1 MTQGKSSCVLE
12 DATDE
17 HLLLLGYPPAAE
29 FFHLVRTQVS
39 DGERLSAATLA
50 REWRAANEHV
60 RGLRASEAGIAD
72 QVPLEELP
80 AALVELARLCLQS
93 PPLRYSQEITPRR
106 WAIVELERL
115 IVIQRRISLGWTSE
129 LKSILGAEPTDGDL
143 VRFATGALI
152 PQPRVR
158 VVRGDDARYILTCD
172 SGELQFLG
180 SRKLDPRACDDGAI
194 GGHTAHLLGLFVG
207 FGVNVMCALHYR
219 GRLIL
224 TNGTHRAYALK
235 ELGIAHAPCLILDAA
250 HEDELE
256 LLGMRELR
264 PQIERY
270 VRSARP
276 PLLKD
281 YFDPAL
287 RKIVPLMRAR
297 YALEL
302 KVTATTLRVPSG

>member
-1 MTQGKSSCVLE
+1 MPEGKELCVPQ

-29 FFHLVRTQVS
+29 FFHLVRTQAV
-39 DGERLSAATLA
+39 DGERLSAATLVK
-50 REWRAANEHV
+50 EWRAANEHV

-72 QVPLEELP
+72 QAIWEELP
-80 AALVELARLCLQS
+80 SPLAELAQRCLQE
-93 PPLRYSQEITPRR
+93 PAIRYSQEISPRR

-115 IVIQRRISLGWTSE
+115 IVIQRRISLEWIRE

-143 VRFATGALI
+143 IRFATGALV
-152 PQPRVR
+152 PQPNVR

-180 SRKLDPRACDDGAI
+180 SRKLDPRACDGAI
-194 GGHTAHLLGLFVG
+194 GGHTTNLLGLFVG
-207 FGVNVMCALHYR
+207 FGANVMCALHYR

-235 ELGIAHAPCLILDAA
+235 ELGITHAPCLILDAA

-256 LLGMRELR
+256 LIGMRELR

-281 YFDPAL
+281 YFDPPL
-287 RKIVPLMRAR
+287 RKIVALTKAR

-302 KVTATTLRVPSG
+302 KVTATTLRIPAV